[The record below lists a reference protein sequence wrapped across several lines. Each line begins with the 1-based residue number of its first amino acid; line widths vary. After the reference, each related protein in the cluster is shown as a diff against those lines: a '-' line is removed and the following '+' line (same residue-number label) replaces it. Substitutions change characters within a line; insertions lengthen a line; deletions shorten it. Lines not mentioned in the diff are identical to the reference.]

1 MQNNN
6 LTHSLGNS
14 AGNYY
19 LNVPNGTIQLLLDF
33 SYDSVDI
40 KFFNDCWININENT
54 ILKNEYKEYFKVL
67 ANYALKNSG
76 MYINNNK
83 TKEILIKFLNILN

>member
-6 LTHSLGNS
+6 LTHSLGTA

-19 LNVPNGTIQLLLDF
+19 LKTQEGTIQLLLDF

-40 KFFNDCWININENT
+40 KFFNDGWININENT
-54 ILKNEYKEYFKVL
+54 VLKNEYKEYFKVL
-67 ANYALKNSG
+67 AIYALKNSG
-76 MYINNNK
+76 IYNNNNK
-83 TKEILIKFLNILN
+83 SKEILIKFINILN